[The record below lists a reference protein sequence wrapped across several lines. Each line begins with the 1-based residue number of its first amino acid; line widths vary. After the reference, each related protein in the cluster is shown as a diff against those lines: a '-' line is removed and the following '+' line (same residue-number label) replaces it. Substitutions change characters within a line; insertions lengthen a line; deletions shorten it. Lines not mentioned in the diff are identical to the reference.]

1 MGFMD
6 KVKATAEQAVG
17 KANELAGQASTK
29 MGELADEHGDK
40 VKGAVD
46 KAAGT
51 VDEKT
56 KGKYSDKIAKG
67 SAKAK
72 DAVDKVAED
81 GKK

>member
-6 KVKATAEQAVG
+6 ELKATAGQAAG
-17 KANELAGQASTK
+17 KADELAGQASAK
-29 MGELADEHGDK
+29 MGELADQHGDK

-56 KGKYSDKIAKG
+56 KGKYADKIAKG
-67 SAKAK
+67 SAAAK
-72 DAVDKVAED
+72 GAVDKVAED
-81 GKK
+81 GKR